1 MAFCVK
7 IESSTN
13 FYFRIV
19 VLIVYLCALNLDIR
33 VNNIPCTPSS
43 QQVWRQEITGW
54 VKVLLSCLD
63 DLVAVLKG
71 LWTKWVFRFSLKMLI
86 VTRTRLE
93 NIIWSLNLCWCQM
106 PPGNSPSF
114 WSVWNK
120 KLFHKCQH
128 FPPSLLPRF
137 CSGGEKARN
146 FFSYNS
152 RLNSHK
158 KKSTKI
164 VT

>member
-1 MAFCVK
+1 MVFLGE

-33 VNNIPCTPSS
+33 ENSIPCTPSS
-43 QQVWRQEITGW
+43 QQVWRREIAGR

-71 LWTKWVFRFSLKMLI
+71 LWTKWVFRFGQKMLI

-93 NIIWSLNLCWCQM
+93 KIIWSLNLCWCQM

-114 WSVWNK
+114 WAVWKKSFFTNVNIFLPLSFLISV
-120 KLFHKCQH
+120 LE
-128 FPPSLLPRF
+128 
-137 CSGGEKARN
+137 EKRQGI
-146 FFSYNS
+146 FVVIFQG
-152 RLNSHK
+152 LTHK
-158 KKSTKI
+158 KSPQKF
-164 VT
+164 